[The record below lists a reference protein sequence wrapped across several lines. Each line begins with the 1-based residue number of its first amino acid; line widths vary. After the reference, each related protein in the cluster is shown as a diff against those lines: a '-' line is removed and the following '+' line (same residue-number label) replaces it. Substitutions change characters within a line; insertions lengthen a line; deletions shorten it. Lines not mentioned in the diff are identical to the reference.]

1 MVSFAERVR
10 DAELTPAFRFPLD
23 ARAFP
28 TWNGIRVSDVESSGQ
43 RVPFPRTLST
53 SSVHFPEHERKP
65 WQRDLLK
72 WFVPVSIALHLMWAL
87 PWAAI
92 LSALLKAL
100 GVQTGPVHWK
110 DVDAPTV
117 IPIDIDSLDE
127 GSTVSAPPPEPVGT
141 QGTGPGP
148 GVAADAGPPDA
159 EAGAPDAAPDAQP
172 SDGGDAGDAGGPP
185 RVKDPNALAGGL
197 NSLKPPNKEVHV
209 SVLVRM
215 DHLRAHPI
223 GKQLGAK
230 LLKIEQWKPFF
241 EGTGIDPVKDLD
253 ALYAFG
259 PRFHETSRVSA
270 IIAHN
275 KPDEAMAVVI
285 QGLAKKFPGSEWIGD
300 EEVPA
305 FRANIDK
312 ADRVVVMLPGG
323 LIITPPDGEK
333 QSIALARQLVKKK
346 KKVGDTLPK
355 GDSDLIV
362 SAFLTKPSN
371 VLTAI
376 PEDLHDVHVTIRT
389 RKDNGGVLDMDAKAK
404 DEKHAKDD
412 ADAIKK
418 LIEGYVPKG
427 FVGVIAR
434 KYVDGYTVVAE
445 GDVVHVHH
453 ELDGDR
459 VETIWSLLNAGG
471 L

>member
-1 MVSFAERVR
+1 
-10 DAELTPAFRFPLD
+10 
-23 ARAFP
+23 
-28 TWNGIRVSDVESSGQ
+28 
-43 RVPFPRTLST
+43 LST
-53 SSVHFPEHERKP
+53 STVPVSERERKP
-65 WQRDLLK
+65 WQRDLLT
-72 WFVPVSIALHLMWAL
+72 WFIPVSIALHLMWAL

-92 LSALLKAL
+92 LTALLKAL
-100 GVQTGPVHWK
+100 GVQSGPVHWK

-127 GSTVSAPPPEPVGT
+127 GTTVTPPPPEAVGPV
-141 QGTGPGP
+141 GTGPGP
-148 GVAADAGPPDA
+148 AAADAGPPDT
-159 EAGAPDAAPDAQP
+159 GPHDAAPP
-172 SDGGDAGDAGGPP
+172 TDGGDAGDAGGPP

-215 DHLRAHPI
+215 DHLRVHPI

-275 KPDEAMAVVI
+275 KPDEAMALVI
-285 QGLAKKFPGSEWIGD
+285 QGLAKKFPGSTWIGD

-312 ADRVVVMLPGG
+312 AERVVVMLPGG
-323 LIITPPDGEK
+323 LIVTPLDGEK
-333 QSIALARQLVKKK
+333 QSMELARQLVRKK

-355 GDSDLIV
+355 GDPDLIV

-376 PEDLHDVHVTIRT
+376 PEDLHDVHVTIRS
-389 RKDNGGVLDMDAKAK
+389 RKDGGGVLDMDAKAK
-404 DEKHAKDD
+404 DEKTAKED

-427 FVGVIAR
+427 FIGVIAR
-434 KYVDGYTVVAE
+434 KYVEGYTVIPE

-459 VETIWSLLNAGG
+459 IETVWSLLNAGG